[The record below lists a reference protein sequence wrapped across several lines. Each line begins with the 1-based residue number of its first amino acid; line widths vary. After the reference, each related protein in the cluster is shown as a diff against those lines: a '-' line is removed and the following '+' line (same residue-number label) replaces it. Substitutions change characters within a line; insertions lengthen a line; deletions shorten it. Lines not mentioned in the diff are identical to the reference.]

1 MKNYIIPITL
11 GILIIII
18 LVEGYLLTRSGT
30 ANIKTDEKAIA
41 QDKVQIT
48 KLAVRDTSLIHQ
60 IEVLTNLVKSH
71 KQSIDFWMAKYTST
85 EKPTKT
91 QIKEVFK
98 NDSSTIANKVI
109 KGVECDSL
117 VRAQALVIKDFD
129 KQNALMAEDIKVKAS
144 TIRFG
149 MKVDS
154 INRQIEKSLEKKIRN
169 RTLGE
174 IILGALA
181 VLAIIFH

>member
-1 MKNYIIPITL
+1 MKNYIIPIIL
-11 GILIIII
+11 GVLIIII

-30 ANIKTDEKAIA
+30 ANIKDDKNAIA
-41 QDKVQIT
+41 QDKVQIS
-48 KLAVRDTSLIHQ
+48 KLAIRDTSLIRQ
-60 IEVLTNLVKSH
+60 IRELTILVQSH
-71 KQSIDFWMAKYTST
+71 KQSIDFWMRKYITF

-91 QIKEVFK
+91 QIIEVFK
-98 NDSSTIANKVI
+98 NDSSTIAGKVI
-109 KGVECDSL
+109 KGIECDSV

-129 KQNALMAEDIKVKAS
+129 KQNALMSEDIKVKAL
-144 TIRFG
+144 TIRYG

-154 INRQIEKSLEKKIRN
+154 LNKDIQKSLQKKVRN